1 MKNVI
6 FLWGTMGILALAVA
20 ARAADGLTQTLQ
32 HGLYE
37 EEANQNLD
45 AAIKSYQ
52 AVIDQSQEQRKVVAT
67 ALFRLGECYR
77 KLGKTNE
84 ASAQYQRIIRDFSEQ
99 EQLVKLSRGNV
110 AKVGGGAAISQSG
123 ERPETNPEAEEL
135 ARIRAIDRDSPDLV
149 NTRAT
154 RNAH

>member
-1 MKNVI
+1 MKTIISFAMV
-6 FLWGTMGILALAVA
+6 LAILVLGRE

-45 AAIKSYQ
+45 AAIKAYQ
-52 AVIDQSQEQRKVVAT
+52 SVISQSEEQRKVVAT

-123 ERPETNPEAEEL
+123 ER
-135 ARIRAIDRDSPDLV
+135 
-149 NTRAT
+149 
-154 RNAH
+154 

>member
-1 MKNVI
+1 MKIQPYRTEGEMKNVI
-6 FLWGTMGILALAVA
+6 CIWGTMAILAVAVA

-45 AAIKSYQ
+45 AAIKTYQ
-52 AVIDQSQEQRKVVAT
+52 SVIAQSEEQRKVVAT

-84 ASAQYQRIIRDFSEQ
+84 ATAQYQRIIRDFSEQ
-99 EQLVKLSRGNV
+99 EQLVKLSRENV
-110 AKVGGGAAISQSG
+110 AKVGGSVASQSAG
-123 ERPETNPEAEEL
+123 QPGTNP
-135 ARIRAIDRDSPDLV
+135 
-149 NTRAT
+149 
-154 RNAH
+154 

>member
-1 MKNVI
+1 MVRGSMKTIISFAMV
-6 FLWGTMGILALAVA
+6 LAILVLGRE

-84 ASAQYQRIIRDFSEQ
+84 ASAQYQRVIRDFSEQ
-99 EQLVKLSRGNV
+99 EQLVKLSREQ
-110 AKVGGGAAISQSG
+110 VGPGGPVVSRQALPTL
-123 ERPETNPEAEEL
+123 EVTEEANEL
-135 ARIRAIDRDSPDLV
+135 ARAKALIKGNPDLV
-149 NTRAT
+149 NAEG
-154 RNAH
+154 